1 MNEKWVRHSRSGEEY
16 YRCIHKSG
24 LEIMVYPKPQFH
36 STYAVFGTKFGSID
50 RTFKNKNGEVFTCPE
65 GTAHFLEHKLFEG
78 EKGSAFELYAKTGA
92 SANAYTSF
100 DKTCYLFSCTG
111 NEYESLEIL
120 LDFVQSPYFT
130 KETIEKEQGIIGQE
144 IKMYDDDPQWKV
156 MFNFLT
162 SMYHNHTVKE
172 DIAGSVE
179 SISEITPEVLYNFY
193 NNFYNLNNMML
204 CVAGNIEVDKVL
216 EMADRLLKPCDE
228 FTDGRIMPAEP
239 DTVVKSEVTQELSM
253 ALPLFEF
260 GFKEDPSLSTDL
272 SKVVA
277 MEIIIEIAASDC
289 SPLFRRLLDSGL
301 INDSSFSCE
310 VFTGRGYAAT
320 VFSGESKDPKTVS
333 EEIKKEIIRI
343 KKEGFDTDDF
353 TRAKKSLYGKNIA
366 YLNSADCVGSALAS
380 LYFSGFEL
388 FDYIDMIADI
398 DEETVLKVLSETMN
412 EDKCVLSVVKPIS
425 N

>member
-1 MNEKWVRHSRSGEEY
+1 MNEKWVVHSRSGEKY
-16 YRCIHKSG
+16 FSCIHKSG
-24 LEIMVYPKPQFH
+24 LQILIYPKTSFH

-50 RTFKNKNGEVFTCPE
+50 RFFKDENGNTVVCPE

-144 IKMYDDDPQWKV
+144 IKMYDDDPQWRV
-156 MFNFLT
+156 MFNFLS

-179 SISEITPEVLYNFY
+179 SISQITPETLYSFY
-193 NNFYNLNNMML
+193 NKFYNLSNMML

-216 EMADRLLKPCDE
+216 EMADRLLKPCE
-228 FTDGRIMPAEP
+228 KFTDTRVLFDEP
-239 DTVVKSEVTQELSM
+239 KTVVKEKVEEALSVS
-253 ALPLFEF
+253 LPMFEF
-260 GFKEDPSLSTDL
+260 GYKEDPSLGLDV
-272 SKVVA
+272 KNVVS
-277 MEIIIEIAASDC
+277 MEIIFEVAASDC
-289 SPLFRRLLDSGL
+289 SYLFRRLLDSGL
-301 INDSSFSCE
+301 INDSSFSSE

-320 VFSGESKDPKTVS
+320 VFSGESKDPEYVS
-333 EEIKKEIIRI
+333 EEIKKEIKRL
-343 KKEGFDTDDF
+343 KEEGFSDEEF
-353 TRAKKSLYGKNIA
+353 ERAKKSLYGKNIG
-366 YLNSADCVGSALAS
+366 YLNSAECVGSALAS
-380 LYFSGFEL
+380 LYYSGFEL
-388 FDYIDMIADI
+388 FDYIDTLADI
-398 DEETVLKVLSETMN
+398 KKQDVLEVLKTTMN
-412 EDKCVLSVVKPIS
+412 EENSVLSIVKPK
-425 N
+425 